1 MTERKQT
8 TKGDAGEV
16 SGEGTREQRM
26 RALFAAAD
34 PQGEPSDALMRRVSD
49 LGSRCAPPPRRTG
62 GWWPLRESGRA
73 RAAVSMA
80 RWCAASLLVAVLV
93 SLWPASRQDR
103 GALAAVLRASAAAP
117 AMHCILRGSTDQ
129 QEVWYVAGV
138 GCYLYGKNPQHETV
152 LVDDMK
158 HYYRYEIL
166 ERRVYVAQSVLAEP
180 KGVSLFWEAHSGT
193 GIMKELVKAFGAQG
207 VRVETITRD
216 GRALRQIVGP
226 RRVTRITIDPE
237 TDRILLSESDVP
249 QADGTTSHTRYEF
262 DYPDPAT
269 VDRSHFQFKM
279 PHGVTVVDETRDR

>member
-1 MTERKQT
+1 MTERERT
-8 TKGDAGEV
+8 TKGNAGGT
-16 SGEGTREQRM
+16 SGDGTRERQM

-34 PQGEPSDALMRRVSD
+34 PCGEPSEALVRRVSD
-49 LGSRCAPPPRRTG
+49 LGSRCAPPPRRAG
-62 GWWPLRESGRA
+62 GWWPLRKRA
-73 RAAVSMA
+73 RGVAGA
-80 RWCAASLLVAVLV
+80 RWCVAGLLVAVLV
-93 SLWPASRQDR
+93 SRWPSSRQDR

-129 QEVWYVAGV
+129 QEVWYVAGA

-158 HYYRYEIL
+158 HYYRYEIR
-166 ERRVYVAQSVLAEP
+166 ERRVYVTQSVLAEP

-193 GIMKELVKAFGAQG
+193 GIMKELVQAFGAQG
-207 VRVETITRD
+207 VRVERITRD
-216 GRALRQIVGP
+216 GRALRQLVGP

-269 VDRSHFQFKM
+269 VDRSRFQFKM
-279 PHGVTVVDETRDR
+279 PQGVTVVDPTRDR